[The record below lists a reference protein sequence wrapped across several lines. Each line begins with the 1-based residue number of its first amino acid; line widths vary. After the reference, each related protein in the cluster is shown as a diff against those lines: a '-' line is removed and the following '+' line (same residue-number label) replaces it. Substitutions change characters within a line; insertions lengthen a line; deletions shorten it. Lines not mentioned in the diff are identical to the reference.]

1 MNEEPSHA
9 VKETNGFMVVNEFA
23 AVRVRKM
30 RTRNGERLEIS
41 SPLWENSIKL
51 DALAL
56 EALTWQS
63 PETISKFLENPFG
76 PADPLDNGQ

>member
-1 MNEEPSHA
+1 MNEEPSRP
-9 VKETNGFMVVNEFA
+9 VKETAGFMVVNEFA

-76 PADPLDNGQ
+76 PAHPLDNGQ